1 MEEYES
7 KAKITKIQANA
18 RVSIKIKESFY
29 TFEYSEER
37 SIPDTND
44 VNVEMEREL
53 LWNNVINEVDNQA
66 DRTWKI
72 ITEQTK

>member
-1 MEEYES
+1 MKEYES
-7 KAKITKIQANA
+7 KAKTTKIQANA

-37 SIPDTND
+37 SVPDTND
-44 VNVEMEREL
+44 VDIEREREL
-53 LWNNVINEVDNQA
+53 LWNTVIDEVDNQA